1 MKGYH
6 YDPTA
11 QVVIASVGSLRA
23 ALMSQAFNYTNLVC
37 LVIDEAD
44 EVLNNTTFAQDIVSV
59 TKMFRGLHL
68 PVQILLFSATF
79 DEKVLRFTRKI
90 APGAV
95 LIQKATSELKLDTV
109 HLVRTEMRCDIVC
122 NQGSGVRR
130 EVQCIGQ
137 NVSIDGCV
145 SDLCVRQPARDR

>member
-1 MKGYH
+1 MN
-6 YDPTA
+6 
-11 QVVIASVGSLRA
+11 
-23 ALMSQAFNYTNLVC
+23 QAFNYTNLVC

-95 LIQKATSELKLDTV
+95 LIQKAPAELKLDTV
-109 HLVRTEMRCDIVC
+109 HLVTQRGGCDVVR
-122 NQGSGVRR
+122 GEGAGV
-130 EVQCIGQ
+130 
-137 NVSIDGCV
+137 
-145 SDLCVRQPARDR
+145 